1 MARGNILLVEDDVV
15 FARVMSHALEQRSY
29 AVSHAQTSD
38 QALQLINSDMF
49 SYAIL
54 DLNLGGETSL
64 DLIPSIKQKFAEIR
78 ILILTGYASIA
89 TAVEAIK
96 LGADN
101 YLAKPADADEILSAM
116 LMEGTAIVP
125 EPTNESRLEPMS
137 VRRLEW
143 EHIQR
148 VLMKNDGNISA
159 TARQLNMHR
168 RTLQRKLQ
176 KKPVAK

>member
-1 MARGNILLVEDDVV
+1 M
-15 FARVMSHALEQRSY
+15 
-29 AVSHAQTSD
+29 
-38 QALQLINSDMF
+38 
-49 SYAIL
+49 
-54 DLNLGGETSL
+54 
-64 DLIPSIKQKFAEIR
+64 
-78 ILILTGYASIA
+78 
-89 TAVEAIK
+89 EAIK

-101 YLAKPADADEILSAM
+101 YLTKPADADEILAAM
-116 LMEGTAIVP
+116 LMEGVSIVP
-125 EPTNESRLEPMS
+125 EPKNESTLEPMS

>member
-1 MARGNILLVEDDVV
+1 MARGNILLVEDDEV
-15 FARVMSHALEQRSY
+15 FANVMSRALEQRSY

-116 LMEGTAIVP
+116 LMDGTSIIP